1 MHPAQI
7 RPLSPFSRGSCRL
20 QVAEEQLWDTP
31 HRPGM
36 GMCPRGRCPRPA
48 EGGWLCVQGGQ
59 AAQGWRRADALTE
72 RMQGSERI

>member
-7 RPLSPFSRGSCRL
+7 RPQSPFRRL
-20 QVAEEQLWDTP
+20 QVAEERLRDTP

-48 EGGWLCVQGGQ
+48 EGGWLCVQGVE
-59 AAQGWRRADALTE
+59 AARRMERANALT
-72 RMQGSERI
+72 